1 MLNIFKSIN
10 AFVFDV
16 DGVLTDGTLLVL
28 ENGLMARR
36 MHVKDGY
43 ALQLAV
49 KKNYKIF
56 IISGGKSPQVNN
68 RLSNLGISDVY
79 MNVENKLEK
88 LKELETAFHL
98 NKEEI
103 LYMGDDIPD
112 IEVMQYCGLAC
123 CPADAVAE
131 VKTISKYVSSFK
143 GGEGCVRDV
152 IEKVMKLQ
160 GKWQPDTHIQS
171 A

>member
-1 MLNIFKSIN
+1 MLKSFQNIR

-16 DGVLTDGTLLVL
+16 DGVLTDGSLLIM
-28 ENGLMARR
+28 ENGLMIRR

-49 KKNYKIF
+49 KKGYLIF
-56 IISGGKSPQVNN
+56 IISGGSSPQVKE
-68 RLSNLGISDVY
+68 RLSKLGVVNVY
-79 MNVENKLEK
+79 MNTENKLGK
-88 LKELETAFHL
+88 LKELAEQFHL
-98 NKEEI
+98 QNEDI
-103 LYMGDDIPD
+103 LYVGDDIPD
-112 IEVMQYCGLAC
+112 FEVMQYCGLPC

-131 VKTISKYVSSFK
+131 IKSISKYISPVK

-160 GKWQPDTHIQS
+160 GSWVADTHIPS
-171 A
+171 V

>member
-1 MLNIFKSIN
+1 MLNIFKNIN

-16 DGVLTDGTLLVL
+16 DGVLTDGALLVL
-28 ENGLMARR
+28 DNGLMARK

-43 ALQLAV
+43 ALQLAI
-49 KKNYKIF
+49 KKGYSIF
-56 IISGGKSPQVNN
+56 IISGGKSPQVRD
-68 RLSNLGISDVY
+68 RLLKLGVENIF
-79 MNVENKLEK
+79 MGEENKLEK
-88 LKELETAFHL
+88 LQELEKKFNLT
-98 NKEEI
+98 KEEI

-112 IEVMQYCGLAC
+112 MGVMQYCGLAC

-131 VKTISKYVSSFK
+131 VKTISKYISSFK

-160 GKWQPDTHIQS
+160 GKWMQDMHITS